1 MDGRGR
7 FSDNIFVERLW
18 RNLKYEKIYLS
29 AYQNAAEARH
39 SIAAYFDFYNCERL
53 HQGLD
58 CCAPRLVFDEALGS
72 PTWGRKKRDWCKP
85 PAIGTIM
92 RIKLGEVV
100 SRRWLT
106 PILSRRPQRNW
117 RN

>member
-29 AYQNAAEARH
+29 AYQNAAEARY
-39 SIAAYFDFYNCERL
+39 SIAADFDFYNCERL

-58 CCAPRLVFDEALGS
+58 CCAPRLVFDEALGIANPGQEEKGLVQTTS
-72 PTWGRKKRDWCKP
+72 YRHNNAHQTRG
-85 PAIGTIM
+85 GS
-92 RIKLGEVV
+92 E
-100 SRRWLT
+100 
-106 PILSRRPQRNW
+106 
-117 RN
+117 